1 MLGQTRISADAI
13 LTCGITVA
21 VAILTIIIVPLV
33 KSQVTS
39 SQLLARYQQKSDD
52 LGNRVNRLEAIIDE
66 ILRAD

>member
-1 MLGQTRISADAI
+1 MLGQTGISADTV
-13 LTCGITVA
+13 LTSGITVA
-21 VAILTIIIVPLV
+21 VALLTIVIVPLV